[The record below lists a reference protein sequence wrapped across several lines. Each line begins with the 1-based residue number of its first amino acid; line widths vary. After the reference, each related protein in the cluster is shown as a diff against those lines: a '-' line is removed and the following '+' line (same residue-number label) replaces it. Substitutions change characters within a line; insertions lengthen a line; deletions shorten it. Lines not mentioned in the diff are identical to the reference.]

1 MSALLAR
8 LALLTLGMAALEVAL
23 ASAPGASPAGW
34 GALLVAGLASLVGGS
49 VGFMLPALGQGR
61 GKGSR

>member
-1 MSALLAR
+1 MRALLAR
-8 LALLTLGMAALEVAL
+8 LTLLTLGMAVLETAL
-23 ASAPGASPAGW
+23 ASAPGTPLSVW
-34 GALLVAGLASLVGGS
+34 GALLAAGLASLLGGS

>member
-1 MSALLAR
+1 MRAFLAR
-8 LALLTLGMAALEVAL
+8 LALLTVGMATLEIAL
-23 ASAPGASPAGW
+23 AKAPGTSPATW
-34 GALLVAGLASLVGGS
+34 GTLLVAGLASLVGGS